1 MKLDKDVTVID
12 DFIDEEYQ
20 EEIKNILIGN
30 SVISHGKVES
40 ILLIGILFLMLQ
52 MLIQIGNKRDVH

>member
-30 SVISHGKVES
+30 SDFYGKVKS